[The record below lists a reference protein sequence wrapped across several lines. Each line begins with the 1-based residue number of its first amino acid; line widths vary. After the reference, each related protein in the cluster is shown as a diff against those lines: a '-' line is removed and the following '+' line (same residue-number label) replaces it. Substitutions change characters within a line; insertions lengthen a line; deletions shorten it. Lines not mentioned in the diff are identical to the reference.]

1 MCTTINT
8 ALPRSCLLLAEKF
21 YAFSDLFFVKR
32 VENGKHGMKLADSKC
47 FVCSLCWVMSSV
59 KEILFVVSHYSENI
73 FFLFLDFIQCSDL
86 WLEVIFT
93 NFKMAGPFWLHT
105 KVYTYFIYS
114 TVYITAIIIWD
125 EAEEIQTYLKI
136 PLTVSIKHIICSYH
150 TIKTFGHSHHNHNK
164 MLLTWSYLKL
174 AFP

>member
-1 MCTTINT
+1 M
-8 ALPRSCLLLAEKF
+8 F
-21 YAFSDLFFVKR
+21 AFSREILCLFGFIFCETGWKWQAR
-32 VENGKHGMKLADSKC
+32 YETGGFKMFC
-47 FVCSLCWVMSSV
+47 
-59 KEILFVVSHYSENI
+59 LFVVLGNVFCERNSFRGFTLLRKYI
-73 FFLFLDFIQCSDL
+73 FLFLDFIQCSDL